1 MRILTKKGWFYM
13 ERHNKD
19 VGTKEDLMLY
29 RIRTA
34 KENLRSARILL
45 DAQEYKGANNRAYY
59 AIFQAINAVH
69 AIDGT
74 AYKRHKDAIANFN
87 KNYIKTGVFPREIG
101 RKISEAEEI
110 RHASDYDDFYIA
122 SKEEAERQVSVA
134 DEFIQLIEAYCN
146 KRIKK

>member
-1 MRILTKKGWFYM
+1 M

-29 RIRTA
+29 RMRTA

-87 KNYIKTGVFPREIG
+87 KNYIKTEVFPREIG

-134 DEFIQLIEAYCN
+134 DEFIQLIEVYCN

>member
-1 MRILTKKGWFYM
+1 M

-59 AIFQAINAVH
+59 AIFKAINAVH

-87 KNYIKTGVFPREIG
+87 KNYIKTEVFPREIG

>member
-1 MRILTKKGWFYM
+1 M

-87 KNYIKTGVFPREIG
+87 KNYIKTEVFPREIG

-122 SKEEAERQVSVA
+122 SKEEAERQVSVS

>member
-1 MRILTKKGWFYM
+1 M

-87 KNYIKTGVFPREIG
+87 KNYIKTEVFPREIG

>member
-1 MRILTKKGWFYM
+1 M

-34 KENLRSARILL
+34 KENLWSARILL
-45 DAQEYKGANNRAYY
+45 DAQEYKGVNNRAYY

-87 KNYIKTGVFPREIG
+87 KNYIKTEVFPREIG

>member
-1 MRILTKKGWFYM
+1 M